1 MLDIYLPW
9 SSAEGPAGKMN
20 SDKNKINGAIK
31 VLDYMI
37 SRVSI
42 NRIKGF
48 TTEINNLFNGLSCRI
63 KKLITNCSGVII
75 DW

>member
-1 MLDIYLPW
+1 MFDISLPL
-9 SSAEGPAGKMN
+9 SIADGPAGKMT
-20 SDKNKINGAIK
+20 SDKNKLNGAIK

-42 NRIKGF
+42 NRKKGVA
-48 TTEINNLFNGLSCRI
+48 TEINNLFNGLFCRI

-75 DW
+75 D

>member
-1 MLDIYLPW
+1 MFDISLPL
-9 SSAEGPAGKMN
+9 SIADGAAGKMT
-20 SDKNKINGAIK
+20 SDKNKLNGAIK

-42 NRIKGF
+42 NRKKGF
-48 TTEINNLFNGLSCRI
+48 TTEINNLFNGLFCRI

-75 DW
+75 D